1 MFRSLQ
7 HEHVYTIEP
16 FPRMS
21 EVLYISAL
29 SYDLQT
35 LQRNSGNRDAFDSI
49 TTRQLILPMT
59 VKWGKKWRQ
68 ASVGTHTEKRG
79 RNCTSIYYWNSKI

>member
-1 MFRSLQ
+1 
-7 HEHVYTIEP
+7 
-16 FPRMS
+16 
-21 EVLYISAL
+21 
-29 SYDLQT
+29 
-35 LQRNSGNRDAFDSI
+35 
-49 TTRQLILPMT
+49 MT